1 MRKIL
6 SLMLIVGLCI
16 NVVGCSNKLSEKDIE
31 IINDQIEIIYE
42 MEKEVTLSAALI
54 YSMCYK
60 YEDKI
65 PYGDKNIVLLYD
77 FITDMVKS
85 SENDIK
91 VMNDL
96 DLDLIDKYLNNYNN
110 DIDKREYDGK
120 VENIYRYISYS
131 MGVSDILND
140 GKIDINEVKQVEDTF
155 MLIAYPRYE
164 NEEIYDTDK
173 INLRNRYDEK
183 YEFK

>member
-1 MRKIL
+1 
-6 SLMLIVGLCI
+6 
-16 NVVGCSNKLSEKDIE
+16 
-31 IINDQIEIIYE
+31 
-42 MEKEVTLSAALI
+42 
-54 YSMCYK
+54 
-60 YEDKI
+60 
-65 PYGDKNIVLLYD
+65 
-77 FITDMVKS
+77 
-85 SENDIK
+85 
-91 VMNDL
+91 
-96 DLDLIDKYLNNYNN
+96 NYNN